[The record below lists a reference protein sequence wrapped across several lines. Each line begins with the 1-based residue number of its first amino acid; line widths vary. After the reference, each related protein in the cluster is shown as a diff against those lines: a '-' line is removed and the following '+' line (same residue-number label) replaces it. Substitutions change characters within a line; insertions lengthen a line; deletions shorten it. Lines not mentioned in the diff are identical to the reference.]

1 MNMNGKNYSIDGAG
15 RIKLGCKVVTTV
27 ATVEEFKKFQEENN
41 SYSWN
46 ESSVAKWMSFKNR
59 EAETDAFYEANPL
72 MVRKYEVELR
82 QVLKVKMA
90 CYAEM
95 LANRTS
101 LTDAIEG
108 NNFDCSL
115 TKEQI
120 ADYNMAQCLF
130 AELEKYTRSNSNTAL
145 WSSEL
150 LDALAN
156 PQSVAGVIH

>member
-1 MNMNGKNYSIDGAG
+1 MEIKKNYSIDGAG

-27 ATVEEFKKFQEENN
+27 ATVEEFKKFQEENKGF
-41 SYSWN
+41 SWA
-46 ESSVAKWMSFKNR
+46 EATVAKWMSFKNR
-59 EAETDAFYEANPL
+59 EAETDAFYAENPL
-72 MVRKYEVELR
+72 MIRKYEVELR

-95 LANRTS
+95 LSDRTS
-101 LTDAIEG
+101 LTDAIEM
-108 NNFDCSL
+108 NNFDCTL

>member
-1 MNMNGKNYSIDGAG
+1 MEIKKMYSIDGSG
-15 RIKLGCKVVTTV
+15 RIKLGCKVVTT
-27 ATVEEFKKFQEENN
+27 AETVEEFEKFRDENKGF
-41 SYSWN
+41 SWA
-46 ESSVAKWMSFKNR
+46 EATVAKWLSFKNK

-82 QVLKVKMA
+82 QALRAKMA

-95 LANRTS
+95 LSDRTS
-101 LTDAIEG
+101 LTDTIEG

-120 ADYNMAQCLF
+120 ADYNVAQCLF

-156 PQSVAGVIH
+156 PQSVAGVIQ

>member
-1 MNMNGKNYSIDGAG
+1 MEIKKNYSIDGAG

-27 ATVEEFKKFQEENN
+27 ATVEEFEKFREENKGF
-41 SYSWN
+41 SWA
-46 ESSVAKWMSFKNR
+46 EATVAKWLSFKNK

-72 MVRKYEVELR
+72 MIRKYEVELR

-95 LANRTS
+95 LADRTS
-101 LTDAIEG
+101 LTDAIEM

-115 TKEQI
+115 TNEQV

-130 AELEKYTRSNSNTAL
+130 TELEKYTRSNSNTAL

-156 PQSVAGVIH
+156 PKSVASVIH